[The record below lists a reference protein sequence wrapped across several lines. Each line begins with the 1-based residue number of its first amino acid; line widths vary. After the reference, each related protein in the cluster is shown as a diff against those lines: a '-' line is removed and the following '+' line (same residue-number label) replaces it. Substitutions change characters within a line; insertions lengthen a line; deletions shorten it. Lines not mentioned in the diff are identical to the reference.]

1 MLTSIHLG
9 FQIVFCWSLLWQPR
23 PVAAEDAT
31 PANQADNKN
40 PSAEQLEFFEKHIRP
55 LLVQHCYECHGER
68 SDGGLQLNSREG
80 LLRGGDSGAALI
92 PGDLDA
98 SLLIEAVRYKNRD
111 FQMPP
116 QGKLESAQIAAL
128 EKWVEMG
135 APDPR
140 EATNSAR
147 LPVGMSTAEGRE
159 FWSFRPVSNPAVP
172 DVGARNFVK
181 NPIDAFVF
189 KRLQDQG
196 LQPAPPVQPRTLIRR
211 LYMNLVGVPPTV
223 EQVDHYLADAS
234 PRSTQVLIDQLLHS
248 PGYGERWGRH
258 WLDVARYADSNGLD
272 ENLAFGNAW
281 RYRDYVINAFNAD
294 RPFDRF
300 LTEQI
305 AGDLLP
311 DATDETRIAT
321 GFLVLGAKV
330 LAEPDREKLTMDTID
345 EQIDSTGKAFMGMSL
360 GCVRCHDHKFDPIK
374 QRDYYALA
382 AIFKSTK
389 TFGDTNTGAIKHWH
403 EYLLEPGGELID
415 FKVIDAEIARLKK
428 EASDWKNA
436 AMTRL
441 REEAHEKATEYLI
454 ACTEFGIADSL
465 IRITEVAGKYGLH
478 PRILHHCR
486 RHLDFN
492 QQHEVFKPWHQ
503 VQQSY
508 SDAALRADAMKKIYG
523 PIFAAATGGEAVE
536 RAPNQDAIF
545 ESVVLPDL
553 KLVTEALKDRSGFLT
568 VPPKPEFAFDDQT

>member
-1 MLTSIHLG
+1 M
-9 FQIVFCWSLLWQPR
+9 
-23 PVAAEDAT
+23 
-31 PANQADNKN
+31 
-40 PSAEQLEFFEKHIRP
+40 
-55 LLVQHCYECHGER
+55 
-68 SDGGLQLNSREG
+68 
-80 LLRGGDSGAALI
+80 
-92 PGDLDA
+92 
-98 SLLIEAVRYKNRD
+98 
-111 FQMPP
+111 
-116 QGKLESAQIAAL
+116 
-128 EKWVEMG
+128 
-135 APDPR
+135 
-140 EATNSAR
+140 
-147 LPVGMSTAEGRE
+147 
-159 FWSFRPVSNPAVP
+159 
-172 DVGARNFVK
+172 
-181 NPIDAFVF
+181 
-189 KRLQDQG
+189 
-196 LQPAPPVQPRTLIRR
+196 
-211 LYMNLVGVPPTV
+211 
-223 EQVDHYLADAS
+223 
-234 PRSTQVLIDQLLHS
+234 
-248 PGYGERWGRH
+248 
-258 WLDVARYADSNGLD
+258 
-272 ENLAFGNAW
+272 
-281 RYRDYVINAFNAD
+281 AD

-403 EYLLEPGGELID
+403 EYLLEPGDELID

-465 IRITEVAGKYGLH
+465 IRITEVADKYGLH

-503 VQQSY
+503 VQQR
-508 SDAALRADAMKKIYG
+508 L
-523 PIFAAATGGEAVE
+523 
-536 RAPNQDAIF
+536 
-545 ESVVLPDL
+545 L
-553 KLVTEALKDRSGFLT
+553 
-568 VPPKPEFAFDDQT
+568 